1 MLITDSYLRKIVG
14 YSLGEKMT
22 VKFFI
27 DTFKDALKNREYEDL
42 ELIHHSDRGPQY
54 CSYKYTQTL
63 MDNNIK

>member
-1 MLITDSYLRKIVG
+1 
-14 YSLGEKMT
+14 MT

-27 DTFKDALKNREYEDL
+27 DTFKDALKKREYEDL

-54 CSYKYTQTL
+54 YSYKYTQTL